1 MKKIYNYN
9 NLKCS
14 VEIAKLR
21 LSLISNQWH
30 NKIAIT
36 NIEEEKEELRNY
48 IEKGL
53 KTIKYIEEKTKELNN
68 IELDLFKLITCE
80 NINITKAIDVIA
92 SKYYLDNAT
101 IWKIYYPT
109 IKPIINNLVE
119 SEDL

>member
-48 IEKGL
+48 IKKGL
-53 KTIKYIEEKTKELNN
+53 KIIKYIEEKTKELNN

-80 NINITKAIDVIA
+80 NINITKAVDTIA
-92 SKYYLDNAT
+92 SKHYLDNGT
-101 IWKIYYPT
+101 IWKIYYPK
-109 IKPIINNLVE
+109 IKPIINNLVVK
-119 SEDL
+119 EDL

>member
-14 VEIAKLR
+14 IEIAKLR

-48 IEKGL
+48 IKQGL
-53 KTIKYIEEKTKELNN
+53 KIIKYIEEKIKELNN

-80 NINITKAIDVIA
+80 NINITKAVDMIA
-92 SKYYLDNAT
+92 SKYYLDNGT
-101 IWKIYYPT
+101 IWKIYYPK
-109 IKPIINNLVE
+109 IKPIINNLVVK
-119 SEDL
+119 EDL